1 MLSREENDYLT
12 QTDSGTPMGAFMRR
26 FWTPFML
33 SREISEPDG
42 APVRVRVL
50 GESLIAFRDTEGRVG
65 LVDEFCPHRRVSLF
79 FGRNEAC
86 GIRCVYHGW
95 KFDVDGNCLD
105 LPSEPAD
112 SNFKDKIS
120 LKAYPVQEKSGV
132 IWAYMGPKELKG
144 ELPQLEWMDVPDDY
158 IYQSRWYQE
167 SNYAQA
173 VEGEIDSAHVSF
185 LHSKLDND
193 ATNKAALTGVFFP
206 KTGRHNGKLP
216 KAIPV

>member
-12 QTDSGTPMGAFMRR
+12 QTDSGTSMGAFMRR

-86 GIRCVYHGW
+86 GILRR
-95 KFDVDGNCLD
+95 K
-105 LPSEPAD
+105 P
-112 SNFKDKIS
+112 
-120 LKAYPVQEKSGV
+120 
-132 IWAYMGPKELKG
+132 
-144 ELPQLEWMDVPDDY
+144 
-158 IYQSRWYQE
+158 
-167 SNYAQA
+167 
-173 VEGEIDSAHVSF
+173 
-185 LHSKLDND
+185 
-193 ATNKAALTGVFFP
+193 ATNHWRSPAG
-206 KTGRHNGKLP
+206 
-216 KAIPV
+216 PVWRRRA